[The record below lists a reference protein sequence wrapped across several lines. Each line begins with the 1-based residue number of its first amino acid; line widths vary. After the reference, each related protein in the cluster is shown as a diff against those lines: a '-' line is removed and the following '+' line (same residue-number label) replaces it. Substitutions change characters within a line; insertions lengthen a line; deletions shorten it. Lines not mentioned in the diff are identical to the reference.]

1 MIIFLNHQP
10 CIFQCLNVI
19 VSSVL
24 DQEAELENNN
34 NNSLLWHLSQLPDS
48 DSSDLDYLLAL
59 SLQSDG
65 DTEEPD
71 VQQGLWTDVWDRRL
85 GRAPALSAFSSQISS
100 ANNNNTPASTNTS
113 SEIML
118 PCEFCEELFPEAD
131 LILHQVRVKPL
142 SIDTGYT
149 GSLHTKRHPFLR

>member
-1 MIIFLNHQP
+1 M
-10 CIFQCLNVI
+10 
-19 VSSVL
+19 L

-34 NNSLLWHLSQLPDS
+34 NNSLLWPLSQLPHP
-48 DSSDLDYLLAL
+48 DSSGLDYLLAL

-65 DTEEPD
+65 DREEPD

-85 GRAPALSAFSSQISS
+85 GRDPASSTFSCQFSS
-100 ANNNNTPASTNTS
+100 ANNNNIPASTNTA

-118 PCEFCEELFPEAD
+118 PCEFCEELFPEED

-142 SIDTGYT
+142 TTDCA
-149 GSLHTKRHPFLR
+149 R